1 MEGNVRYVVDE
12 IIDNK
17 VLLESLNDKNKL
29 VVDISLFIDKIYE
42 GAVVI
47 KKENIFIVDSDF
59 EINRRKLINNKLNK
73 LKELD

>member
-1 MEGNVRYVVDE
+1 MRYVVDE